1 MRAFLVSLLVAAAIV
16 LVPFADLGVWAQ
28 RELVST
34 TSFVNLG
41 EQVLQQ
47 GAVRDA
53 LAQQIVNDVASRAPA
68 VAGQADTLEPVV
80 AAVLAEPSLRPALD
94 QVLANTHDQLRNGHD
109 PLQLDLSPLLP
120 TLREQ
125 LPAALASRLP
135 SQLALQP
142 VTVLRRSDAPA
153 VWDGVQLVQAIALV
167 LPIAL
172 LVALGGALLAAR
184 HRGAVCIA
192 VGLGATALAVGL
204 IALVQPGR
212 SLLEHQSGTP
222 SQRAAFLSGFD
233 TVTHSFVQQTVVL
246 AVLGVVLTVGGL
258 VASYAA
264 GRRVRPAGWA

>member
-1 MRAFLVSLLVAAAIV
+1 
-16 LVPFADLGVWAQ
+16 
-28 RELVST
+28 
-34 TSFVNLG
+34 
-41 EQVLQQ
+41 
-47 GAVRDA
+47 
-53 LAQQIVNDVASRAPA
+53 
-68 VAGQADTLEPVV
+68 
-80 AAVLAEPSLRPALD
+80 
-94 QVLANTHDQLRNGHD
+94 GHD

-246 AVLGVVLTVGGL
+246 AVVGVVLTVGGL